1 MMMEILYVRHGETSY
16 SRKNLFMGRKNLPI
30 LMQKKDEFLATIKAV
45 INFSPE
51 IVICS
56 PLLRAKQSLEV
67 LNVDIKPVFTS
78 LLLERDFGN
87 YESMP
92 KTPYNRQ
99 SLEKDP
105 SVESLESIHLRVKKF
120 IYLLQKKPSP
130 TLVVGHSG
138 FYKILKTYALN
149 KDSVK
154 NEILPAGF
162 SKLAF

>member
-1 MMMEILYVRHGETSY
+1 MMEILYVRHGETSY

-30 LMQKKDEFLATIKAV
+30 LMKIKDEFLATEKAV
-45 INFSPE
+45 IGFSPE
-51 IVICS
+51 VVICS
-56 PLLRAKQSLEV
+56 PLLRARQSLEII
-67 LNVDIKPVFTS
+67 NIDIEPVIS
-78 LLLERDFGN
+78 NLLLERDFGN

-99 SLEKDP
+99 SLEQDP

-120 IYLLQKKPSP
+120 IDLLKKKPSP

-138 FYKILKTYALN
+138 FYKILKTYASN

-154 NEILPAGF
+154 DEILPAGF